1 MPSQNNWDNTKTFG
15 NETLDASEMNQI
27 ADNIEDLARPPLTA
41 LFNATY
47 TYDSAGG
54 VINNLGAAQ
63 SITVQYLAKILV
75 FASVEVVNSIRC
87 QLLVSH
93 NGGSN
98 SRLSDMQH
106 IVGAAYTDKYA
117 AFGAKVFAVSAG
129 THTFQ
134 LKVQTNQNNASY
146 DVELDLNHFQLTLL
160 GV

>member
-27 ADNIEDLARPPLTA
+27 ADNIEDLARPPLTSLHTA
-41 LFNATY
+41 SY
-47 TYDSAGG
+47 TYDSSGAT
-54 VINNLGAAQ
+54 INNLGAAQ

-75 FASVEVVNSIRC
+75 FASVEVINSIRC

-93 NGGSN
+93 NGAAN
-98 SRLSDMQH
+98 DPLTKMHH

-117 AFGAKVFAVSAG
+117 AFGARVFAVSAG

-146 DVELDLNHFQLTLL
+146 DVELDLAHFQLTLL